1 MFRPI
6 CTGPTFVE
14 KVSLRRPTG
23 TRRWRHR
30 SPPAI
35 VQYQRRQTAGGVGGD
50 GRAHIERQRN
60 RPAANH
66 SSALRWRVD
75 DRPEL
80 IVARTSTAIELKETL
95 PATERFHARSWTILE
110 QHCHHRRFPRHPH
123 FSSRLSTGV
132 AKSRVCSP
140 TPLWVRVTFGGR
152 GVRPL
157 TGGSPSATSAVPVE
171 PPEGVAED
179 LSRGGRSLSGRGWG
193 HLCRGVQHSPQG
205 VSKPPRRSGLMGHRK
220 CSPVRTR

>member
-14 KVSLRRPTG
+14 EVSLRRPTG

-80 IVARTSTAIELKETL
+80 IVARTSTAIIELKETL

-110 QHCHHRRFPRHPH
+110 QHCHTIAASRATPTSLPA
-123 FSSRLSTGV
+123 SS
-132 AKSRVCSP
+132 P
-140 TPLWVRVTFGGR
+140 
-152 GVRPL
+152 
-157 TGGSPSATSAVPVE
+157 SAVPVE

>member
-1 MFRPI
+1 MFLNNCIPLINQRVSIMFRPI
-6 CTGPTFVE
+6 CTGPAFVE
-14 KVSLRRPTG
+14 EVSLRRPTG

-80 IVARTSTAIELKETL
+80 IVARTSTAIIELKETL
-95 PATERFHARSWTILE
+95 PATERFHARSRTILE

-123 FSSRLSTGV
+123 FSSSLSTGV

-140 TPLWVRVTFGGR
+140 YPPYGF
-152 GVRPL
+152 
-157 TGGSPSATSAVPVE
+157 GSPSGGGGFAP
-171 PPEGVAED
+171 
-179 LSRGGRSLSGRGWG
+179 SRGDL
-193 HLCRGVQHSPQG
+193 HPPQAHSPR
-205 VSKPPRRSGLMGHRK
+205 SPLIPPPYQIDLAM
-220 CSPVRTR
+220 